1 MDATSPTGQPVLS
14 SQKVKDMD
22 EIDCEISPLH
32 DTDSCMARAIESE
45 KRRQHEHLE
54 LIASENYCSAA
65 VREAMGSVLT
75 DKYAEGY
82 PGKRWYGGCEWM
94 DVVENLTIERAK
106 ELYGAEHA
114 NVQPHAGSQANM
126 AVYLSA
132 IRPGAKVLG
141 MSLAHGGHL
150 THGHRR
156 NFSGELYQVVSYGV
170 ERETGRIDYEEVRRL
185 TEQEN
190 PSMII
195 AGASAYSREID
206 FEQFRDIADLVGAF
220 LMVDMAHI
228 AGLVAAGVHPDPV
241 PHADFV
247 TSTTH
252 KTLRGPRS
260 GFILCKQQHA
270 RQIDGAVFP
279 GMQGGPL
286 MHVVAAK
293 GVAFKEAM
301 KPEFIRYQQQV
312 VDNAQTMARE
322 FTENGIPVVSGGTDN
337 HLMLLDLT
345 SHDITGR
352 EATQVLAR
360 ANITVNKN
368 AIPFDPRNP
377 SEASGIRIGTPAL
390 TTRGMAGEEMVRIA
404 DWITEIITADDPAS
418 AADSLR
424 ENVQELCA
432 EFPMHGF

>member
-1 MDATSPTGQPVLS
+1 MNKTTCEESALHR
-14 SQKVKDMD
+14 
-22 EIDCEISPLH
+22 IDPE
-32 DTDSCMARAIESE
+32 MARAIEAE
-45 KRRQHEHLE
+45 KRRQHDHIE
-54 LIASENYCSAA
+54 LIASENYCSEA
-65 VREAMGSVLT
+65 VREAVGSVLT

-94 DVVENLTIERAK
+94 DVVENLAIERAR
-106 ELYGAEHA
+106 ELFGAEHV

-126 AVYLSA
+126 AVYLTA
-132 IRPGAKVLG
+132 VRPGAKVLG

-170 ERETGRIDYEEVRRL
+170 DRETGKIDYDEVRRL

-190 PSMII
+190 PSLII
-195 AGASAYSREID
+195 AGASAYSRTID
-206 FEQFRDIADLVGAF
+206 FEQFRDIADLVGAY

-228 AGLVAAGVHPDPV
+228 AGLVAAGLHPDPV

-260 GFILCKQQHA
+260 GFILCKSEYA

-286 MHVVAAK
+286 MHVIAAK
-293 GVAFKEAM
+293 GVAFKEAL
-301 KPEFIRYQQQV
+301 KPEFKEYQEDV
-312 VDNAQTMARE
+312 VTNASAMADRFME
-322 FTENGIPVVSGGTDN
+322 HGIPVVSGGTDN
-337 HLMLLDLT
+337 HLMLLDL
-345 SHDITGR
+345 SDHDITGR
-352 EATQVLAR
+352 EATDVLDR

-377 SEASGIRIGTPAL
+377 SEASGIRIGTPAV
-390 TTRGMAGEEMVRIA
+390 TSRGMQKRDVVRIA
-404 DWITEIITADDPAS
+404 DWIAEIVTAPDPGA
-418 AADSLR
+418 AADAL
-424 ENVQELCA
+424 EPEVAELCE